1 MKTNY
6 LRGAAANVLLLGA
19 VSFFNDIS
27 SKMIVPILPLFIK
40 ELGGTALAVGL
51 IGGFR
56 EGIASILKV
65 VSGYWSDRT
74 GRRKVFVTTGY
85 LAAAAFRLML
95 SFSTAWQHVMVFVG
109 LERMGK
115 GLRNAPRDA
124 IISDSLPAARGK
136 GFGIHRAMDTSGA
149 ILGAI
154 VAFLLFYVW
163 GFSFKTIIFS
173 ASIIALLSLPP
184 LYFVKAPRREPRDTT
199 LA

>member
-1 MKTNY
+1 MKTNSP
-6 LRGAAANVLLLGA
+6 RGLAANIFLLGT
-19 VSFFNDIS
+19 VSFLNDLS

-40 ELGGTALAVGL
+40 ELGGAALAVGL
-51 IGGFR
+51 IGGLR

-85 LAAAAFRLML
+85 LAAATFRLLL

-124 IISDSLPAARGK
+124 IISESLPAARGK
-136 GFGIHRAMDTSGA
+136 GFGIHRAMDTAGA
-149 ILGAI
+149 IMGSI
-154 VAFLLFYVW
+154 VAFLLFFIW
-163 GFSFKTIIFS
+163 GFRFK
-173 ASIIALLSLPP
+173 SIISA
-184 LYFVKAPRREPRDTT
+184 A
-199 LA
+199 